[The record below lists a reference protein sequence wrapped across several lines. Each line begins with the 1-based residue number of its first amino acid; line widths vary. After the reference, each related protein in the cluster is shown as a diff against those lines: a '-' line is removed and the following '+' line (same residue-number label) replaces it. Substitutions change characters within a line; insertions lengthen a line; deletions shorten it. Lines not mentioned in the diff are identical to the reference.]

1 MKPQQWE
8 FSPAIADCGLQGT
21 ATSPPSTTTT
31 FIPHQHARRELVKRR
46 GWDSNPRDTFGAH
59 ALSRRAD
66 STALAPLHTT
76 SPEHDGE
83 GGIRT
88 PGTTRA
94 QLISNQPPS
103 TTRPPLR
110 RNA

>member
-1 MKPQQWE
+1 
-8 FSPAIADCGLQGT
+8 AIAACGLQGT
-21 ATSPPSTTTT
+21 ATSPPSTTTLC
-31 FIPHQHARRELVKRR
+31 PRHQHAQHHLLERR

-66 STALAPLHTT
+66 STALAPLHTS